1 MESPTAHARAALL
14 PSAEPYEL
22 RATLA
27 YWTSVVWLEAS
38 VAFTAASFFML
49 FSDRWEAEKVTALVN
64 APFVMGAALFT
75 VGAYVGILSALNAQH
90 PPHTPLRLWPRPSEL
105 RVVPG
110 LWGYFVYFV
119 GTLWFLWNCIAG
131 LVGVSGGRLGALEVR
146 TLRPAQAGRPRANAA
161 AWFARAGPGRIGG
174 VGVGVSQV
182 RRARVRALTCGARW

>member
-146 TLRPAQAGRPRANAA
+146 TLRPAQAGALARTLPRGLPERG
-161 AWFARAGPGRIGG
+161 RAG
-174 VGVGVSQV
+174 
-182 RRARVRALTCGARW
+182 LGAWGWGCRK